1 MLKKSTITLSYDEVV
16 DALKNQRGESLR
28 YWLASKLVDEPL
40 TLELAKEFGI
50 KSSSY
55 YKYRSTPYEYRSAP
69 SVKRITNY
77 ELRNTEE
84 TSTGTSTASTTL
96 LEQFITTNYN
106 RSPNKI
112 GLPDTVQALY
122 RKFIMFNGY
131 TSIDTNNYLTSK
143 HTIDS
148 ILGCRTSDE
157 WFKEF
162 CKYFTNRVKYDL
174 EGKYMTEEELD
185 KLEEELLRLQ

>member
-1 MLKKSTITLSYDEVV
+1 MLKKSTITLNCDEVV

-55 YKYRSTPYEYRSAP
+55 YKYRSTP

-84 TSTGTSTASTTL
+84 GSTGTSTGTSTASTTL

-112 GLPDTVQALY
+112 GLRDTVQGLY

-131 TSIDTNNYLTSK
+131 TSLDTNNYLTSK

-185 KLEEELLRLQ
+185 NLEEELLHQ

>member
-1 MLKKSTITLSYDEVV
+1 MLKKSIITLNCDEVV

-55 YKYRSTPYEYRSAP
+55 YKYRSTP

-84 TSTGTSTASTTL
+84 TSTGTSNASTTL
-96 LEQFITTNYN
+96 LEQFITANYN

-185 KLEEELLRLQ
+185 KLEEELLHQ